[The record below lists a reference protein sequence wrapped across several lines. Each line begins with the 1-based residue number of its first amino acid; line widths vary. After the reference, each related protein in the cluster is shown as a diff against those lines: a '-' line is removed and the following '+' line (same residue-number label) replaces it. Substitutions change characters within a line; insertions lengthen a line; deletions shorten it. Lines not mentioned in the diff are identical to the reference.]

1 MEGRRLEKGKK
12 SLIARSVEYLSQSGL
27 VISGIFV
34 LAMAFSSTY
43 GVARRYLFHDPE
55 PYSYEVSTILL
66 IWCFVLS
73 VAALQYQKRHIR
85 GDFLLSRL
93 PKSVQYFI
101 DNLLAPILGLLC
113 AFILCWK
120 GIPGAMFS
128 LSIGEVSS
136 SSWKEPVFPVKILI
150 PIGFGMLCIVT
161 IYQIYEGFAG
171 LRKKVTGKG
180 NEKDAI
186 TKSSVNTSKGGN

>member
-1 MEGRRLEKGKK
+1 MEGRRLEKGKRNII
-12 SLIARSVEYLSQSGL
+12 SLTVEYISRVGL
-27 VISGIFV
+27 VISGVFV

-43 GVARRYLFHDPE
+43 GVARRYIFHNPE

-93 PKSVQYFI
+93 PKNVQYFI
-101 DNLLAPILGLLC
+101 DYLLAPILGLLC

-120 GIPGAMFS
+120 AIPGAMFS
-128 LSIGEVSS
+128 LSIGEVSA
-136 SSWKEPVFPVKILI
+136 SSWKEPIFPTKIVI
-150 PIGFGMLCIVT
+150 PIGFGMLCIVI

-180 NEKDAI
+180 SEPDTT
-186 TKSSVNTSKGGN
+186 TKSSVDTAKEGN

>member
-1 MEGRRLEKGKK
+1 MEKEKKN
-12 SLIARSVEYLSQSGL
+12 LIARSMEYLSQGGL

-34 LAMAFSSTY
+34 MAMAFSSTY
-43 GVARRYLFHDPE
+43 GVARRYIFHNPE

-73 VAALQYQKRHIR
+73 VAALQHQKRHIR
-85 GDFLLSRL
+85 GDFVLSRL

-101 DNLLAPILGLLC
+101 DNLLAPTLGLLC

-136 SSWKEPVFPVKILI
+136 SSWKEPIFPVKIVI
-150 PIGFGMLCIVT
+150 PVGFGMLCIII

-171 LRKKVTGKG
+171 LRKKVTVKSSAP
-180 NEKDAI
+180 DAT
-186 TKSSVNTSKGGN
+186 TKSMVKTTEEGNDGP